1 MTSHS
6 RTHTSCISHPQIAVV
21 DLLGIGSGVALSRA
35 VAASPRSLLLL
46 YATLQAAEIASV
58 YRLLR
63 TVQFRVLNFERLY
76 YCVTQFCDSS
86 SNTIPTP
93 VELSNQERILL
104 PTAIL
109 SRRIMAYGSL
119 GRAKLS
125 PTELDS
131 LLKLFAKDRFLLV
144 VGENVKCPRRRY
156 RNKPASIQEACHI
169 VLHADAS
176 NVDIVKSCLALHV
189 LRQSLQQQSETTM
202 RTSEALPLIA
212 NALSQANVLLP
223 VMLRQLTQ
231 QGWESPARFMFGRVH
246 MRASWPRP
254 SSS

>member
-1 MTSHS
+1 
-6 RTHTSCISHPQIAVV
+6 
-21 DLLGIGSGVALSRA
+21 LLGIVSGVALSRA
-35 VAASPRSLLLL
+35 VAATPQALLLL

-63 TVQFRVLNFERLY
+63 TVHFRVLNFERLY
-76 YCVTQFCDSS
+76 HCVTQFCSS
-86 SNTIPTP
+86 SSSTTTHCGTIPTP

-104 PTAIL
+104 PPAVL

-125 PTELDS
+125 PAELQS
-131 LLKLFAKDRFLLV
+131 LLTLFQKDRFLLV
-144 VGENVKCPRRRY
+144 VGENVKRQRRQRY
-156 RNKPASIQEACHI
+156 SYKRASSNSNSNIQEACHI

-189 LRQSLQQQSETTM
+189 LRQSLLQQQGTM
-202 RTSEALPLIA
+202 RTADALPLIA
-212 NALSQANVLLP
+212 NALQQTNVLLP

-246 MRASWPRP
+246 MRASWPRGP
-254 SSS
+254 S